1 MPLQVLEVLAAAFCA
16 SSAPIALKCPAML
29 TATESSQAKL
39 QRSYAHARALHKQHG
54 KSYYFATQLLPRDL
68 RQSTY
73 ALYAFFRVPDEIV
86 DNSPNDTPAQ
96 REQTKE
102 RLNLWLDDWRTAY
115 QSGSSND
122 PVLHVAAHTFA
133 RHKIPF
139 ELSEDFL
146 RAMIQDLT
154 QTRYDDYAA
163 LKDYMWGS
171 ASVVGL
177 MMSHVIGFH
186 DARALDYAPQLGYAM
201 QLTNFLRD
209 IDEDY
214 QQRGR
219 IYFPLDELAR
229 FELSE
234 DDIARRHFSPE
245 FRAFMQFQAARAHD
259 LYQDAAL
266 GIPMLNRRGR
276 AGVATA
282 SSLYRAILDK
292 LRDQD
297 WNPFAGRASTSSLDK
312 IRLTLRTLS
321 PF

>member
-1 MPLQVLEVLAAAFCA
+1 MSTV
-16 SSAPIALKCPAML
+16 
-29 TATESSQAKL
+29 TESSQAKL
-39 QRSYAHARALHKQHG
+39 QRSYAHARALHRQHG

-86 DNSPNDTPAQ
+86 DNSPADTPEQRAQ
-96 REQTKE
+96 IET
-102 RLNLWLDDWRTAY
+102 RLNAWLGDWRAAY
-115 QSGSSND
+115 QSGSSDD
-122 PVLHVAAHTFA
+122 PVLHVTAHTFA
-133 RHKIPF
+133 RHNIPF

-154 QTRYDDYAA
+154 QTRYQNYDD
-163 LKDYMWGS
+163 LKNYMWGS

-177 MMSHVIGFH
+177 IMSHVIGFH
-186 DARALDYAPQLGYAM
+186 DARALEYAPQLGYAM

-229 FELSE
+229 FNLNEN
-234 DDIARRHFSPE
+234 DIANRRFSPN
-245 FRAFMQFQAARAHD
+245 FADFMQFQAARAHD
-259 LYQDAAL
+259 LYEDAAI

-282 SSLYRAILDK
+282 STLYRAILDK
-292 LRDQD
+292 LRDQN
-297 WNPFAGRASTSSLDK
+297 WNPFAGRAATSTTDK
-312 IRLTLRTLS
+312 IRLTLRTIS

>member
-1 MPLQVLEVLAAAFCA
+1 MT
-16 SSAPIALKCPAML
+16 S
-29 TATESSQAKL
+29 ATESSHAKL
-39 QRSYAHARALHKQHG
+39 QRSYAHARALHRQHG

-86 DNSPNDTPAQ
+86 DNSPADTPEQ
-96 REQTKE
+96 RAAIET
-102 RLNLWLDDWRTAY
+102 RLNSWLDAWREAH
-115 QSGSSND
+115 QSGSSDD
-122 PVLHVAAHTFA
+122 PVLHVAAHTFG
-133 RHKIPF
+133 RHNIPF

-154 QTRYDDYAA
+154 QTRYQNYAE

-177 MMSHVIGFH
+177 MMSYVIGFH
-186 DARALDYAPQLGYAM
+186 NARALEFAPQLGYAM

-219 IYFPLDELAR
+219 IYLPLDEMAR
-229 FELSE
+229 FNLSE
-234 DDIARRHFSPE
+234 DDIATRRFSPD
-245 FRAFMQFQAARAHD
+245 FADFMQFQAQRAHD
-259 LYQDAAL
+259 LYEEAAI

-292 LRDQD
+292 LRDQN
-297 WNPFAGRASTSSLDK
+297 WNPFVGRASTSTTEK
-312 IRLTLRTLS
+312 IRLTLRTLT
-321 PF
+321 PL